1 MTSRLAR
8 MLCVL
13 LPLATGLLMASPA
26 LKAQTPAQEAA
37 IRKNLTERL
46 PGIPPIDEI
55 RRTPVPGLFEVRIG
69 QDIVYT
75 DVDASHILQGQLIDT
90 RTRKNLTEERLD
102 RLNAVAFDSLPLQ
115 DAITIVRG
123 NGSRKLAVFED
134 PNCGYC
140 KRFERDMQKINDVTV
155 HLFLM
160 PILGADS
167 TEKSRGVWCARD
179 RAKAWLDLMV
189 ADRPAPRVLGDC
201 DSSALTRNVEFGR
214 KHRITGTP
222 TLIFANGKRVPG
234 AIPPAQV
241 EQLLAEAR

>member
-1 MTSRLAR
+1 MNTRIERTLRGVLAA
-8 MLCVL
+8 LS
-13 LPLATGLLMASPA
+13 LAACAA
-26 LKAQTPAQEAA
+26 LQAQTPAQDAA
-37 IRKNLTERL
+37 IRKNLAERL
-46 PGIPPIDEI
+46 PGIPKIDEI
-55 RRTPVPGLFEVRIG
+55 SRTPMEGLFEVRIG
-69 QDIVYT
+69 QDILYT
-75 DVDASHILQGQLIDT
+75 NGDASYIVQGQLIDT

-102 RLNAVAFDSLPLQ
+102 KLSEVDFDSLPLK

-123 NGSRKLAVFED
+123 NGARKLAVFED

-140 KRFERDMQKINDVTV
+140 KRFERDMQKINNVTV

-167 TEKSRGVWCARD
+167 TDKSRNVWCAKD

-189 ADRPAPRVLGDC
+189 ADKPAPRAMGEC
-201 DSSALTRNVEFGR
+201 DSTALTRNVEFGR

-222 TLIFANGKRVPG
+222 TLVFANGKRVPG
-234 AIPPAQV
+234 AIPPAQI